1 MKRIAGLVLIGIG
14 VFLMIFAPLAKWYI
28 APRLAVAPLGCDPG
42 PLCEGGVSISPS
54 SGVATSLFDPATLS
68 TRTDVALVSTR
79 RVKPDQAASDGP
91 NNQTVYDSFQDVTD
105 PEGVTIDANTERI
118 PFDGHTSVMIDCC
131 GANEDGVAITDFSG
145 LNPYKFPFG
154 TQKQTYQYFDGT
166 LSQALPMEYD
176 DTEDIQGLSTYRFVQ
191 TIAPTQYSELEVPG
205 DLVGQP
211 DEASVVAPRFY
222 SNVRTVWV
230 EPTTGA
236 IVKGQEVQK
245 QYLAGAD
252 GTTEALIIIEAT
264 LQFTEQ
270 NTTEAVKTASDGK
283 SQLDLIQ
290 KTIPL
295 VALIL
300 GLLLIV
306 GGFFLVRR
314 PVEAESGAQPHRQ
327 A

>member
-1 MKRIAGLVLIGIG
+1 MQKVIGLVLVGLG
-14 VFLMIFAPLAKWYI
+14 AFLLVLAPAAKWYA
-28 APRLAVAPLGCDPG
+28 APRLAVAPLACDPG
-42 PLCEGGVSISPS
+42 PLCDGGVSVSPS
-54 SGVATSLFDPATLS
+54 SGIAKTLFDPATLS
-68 TRTDVALVSTR
+68 PRTDVALVSTR
-79 RVKPDQAASDGP
+79 RVSPDQAASDGP

-105 PEGVTIDANTERI
+105 PDGVTVDASTERI
-118 PFDGHTSVMIDCC
+118 PFDGHTSVMINCC
-131 GANEDGVAITDFSG
+131 NANEDGAPITDFSG

-166 LSQALPMEYD
+166 LSKALPMEYQD
-176 DTEDIQGLSTYRFVQ
+176 VEEIQGLSTYRFVQ
-191 TIAPTQYSELEVPG
+191 TIEPTQYATLEVPG

-230 EPTTGA
+230 EPTTGV

-245 QYLAGAD
+245 QYLVGSD
-252 GTTEALIIIEAT
+252 GSTEALVLLDAT

-270 NTTEAVKTASDGK
+270 NTTEAVKTASDGA
-283 SQLDLIQ
+283 SQLNLIS

-300 GLLLIV
+300 GILLLV
-306 GGFFLVRR
+306 GGFLLVRR
-314 PVEAESGAQPHRQ
+314 SDQVAAPGS
-327 A
+327 